1 MYGTKFSVYTQLF
14 HHGTTMPA
22 KSDDESKNMSNLR
35 LQLRPGDNYGP
46 LAHLGSSPDRGHLCV
61 HHWCRPAAPAGLRH
75 ALRGRRH
82 CMARE
87 VPQAAD
93 EMIKEGTRG
102 LGYDPLAR
110 RGPSAAWTVSALSL
124 RLPSLRNIRVSNR
137 AAGHVR
143 TKSRTWKPARSVV

>member
-1 MYGTKFSVYTQLF
+1 MYGTKFRVYTQPF

-35 LQLRPGDNYGP
+35 LQLRPGDM
-46 LAHLGSSPDRGHLCV
+46 
-61 HHWCRPAAPAGLRH
+61 

-82 CMARE
+82 CTARE

-93 EMIKEGTRG
+93 VMINEGTRG

-110 RGPSAAWTVSALSL
+110 RGPSAAWTVSRRAG
-124 RLPSLRNIRVSNR
+124 RPRTPPSSAIT
-137 AAGHVR
+137 
-143 TKSRTWKPARSVV
+143 TKHLGEQPGGRPCAH